1 MRGIRSVSVCVVIFA
16 AAFLLICSSPAS
28 ATVYNVD
35 SSDYTRT
42 VTLSNASLMDNFE
55 LTAKSGE
62 HIKYTVSAVTSGSC
76 AQLLFSKGHN
86 INMQS
91 QYLVAYS
98 QVSCVQSY
106 SNEFPVGSGDGT
118 DFTVTIATSFPDD
131 MDYTVTIKTF
141 APAIPDWLVG
151 FLVLIIIVVIVAVIG
166 AVIRGRKRKAAQ
178 AQMMPQWQPPQQPP
192 FPPEQPPYPPQ

>member
-1 MRGIRSVSVCVVIFA
+1 MRGIRSVSVCVAVFA
-16 AAFLLICSSPAS
+16 ALLLICSTSAS
-28 ATVYNVD
+28 ATVYNVN

-42 VTLSNASLMDNFE
+42 VTLSNASTMDNFE

-62 HIKYTVSAVTSGSC
+62 HIKYSVSVVTSNGC
-76 AQLLFSKGHN
+76 AQLFFSKGHN

-91 QYLVAYS
+91 EYLVAYS
-98 QVSCVQSY
+98 QENCVQSF
-106 SNEFPVGSGDGT
+106 SKEFPVGSSDGT
-118 DFTVTIATSFPDD
+118 DFTVTISTSFPDD

-151 FLVLIIIVVIVAVIG
+151 FLVIIVIIVIVAVIG
-166 AVIRGRKRKAAQ
+166 AVIRGRRKKAAQ